1 MTDTILVAVAWPYA
15 NGEPHLGHVA
25 GSFLPA
31 DIFARYHRQAG
42 NRVLMVSGSDMHGT
56 PTALTAQA
64 EGVDPAVIAT
74 RYHEQFVEMLDR
86 FGFSF
91 DLYTHTD
98 TANHAQIAQ
107 GIFSDLLKNGFLY
120 ESTESMPYCL
130 EEQRFLS
137 DRLVAGT
144 CPICKFDKAGG
155 DQCDNCGNTLDAAD
169 LIGIRCVTDGSTPE
183 FRDTNHYLFKLSA
196 FSERLQEWISAQ
208 EHFRPQVRN
217 MSLGMLREGLPDR
230 AMTRDIEWG
239 VTVPDEVEGYEHKR
253 IYVWFEAVIG
263 YLSASIEWA
272 ESSGD
277 PDAWQAW
284 WKDPSARSYYFQ
296 GKDNIPFHTIIW
308 PAMIMGLGDE
318 RSLNLPY
325 DITAN
330 EYLNY
335 EGGAFSKSRQWGV
348 TVADAL
354 DRYEADA
361 LRYYMSA
368 TMPETSD
375 SDFTWATFLSRNN
388 DELVATLGNFV
399 HRVLSMA
406 ARNFDGAVPPRNAT
420 DETDAA
426 VLAACDTAMDKV
438 GQQISDRRFREGLR
452 LIMGLARD
460 GNKYMDTKAPWKTA
474 KTDMERT
481 GTTLSIGIEIAATL
495 RTLIYAYMPTSA
507 QSLHKLIGA
516 EGEVIDLG
524 WTRPTPEAGRRL
536 PVPRPLFKK
545 LEDSMVAEELAR
557 HESPAPDQQSAQTP
571 AQA

>member
-1 MTDTILVAVAWPYA
+1 MHPEIPRLTDTILVAVAWPYA

-56 PTALTAQA
+56 PTALIAQA
-64 EGVDPAVIAT
+64 EGVSPEVVAT
-74 RYHEQFVEMLDR
+74 RYHEQFVEMIDR
-86 FGFSF
+86 FGFSY

-98 TANHAQIAQ
+98 TANHARVSQ
-107 GIFSDLLKNGFLY
+107 GIFSGLLKNGYLY
-120 ESTESMPYCL
+120 ESTASMPYCL

-137 DRLVAGT
+137 DRFVTGT
-144 CPICKFDKAGG
+144 CPICDFDKAGG
-155 DQCDNCGNTLDAAD
+155 DQCDNCGNTLDASD
-169 LIGIRCVTDGSTPE
+169 LIEIRCVTDGSTPE

-196 FSERLQEWISAQ
+196 FTEKLIEWVSAQ
-208 EHFRPQVRN
+208 HHFRPQVRN
-217 MSLGMLREGLPDR
+217 MSLAMLRGGLPDR
-230 AMTRDIEWG
+230 AITRDIEWG
-239 VTVPDEVEGYEHKR
+239 IPVPDEIEGYEHKR

-272 ESSGD
+272 EASGD
-277 PDAWQAW
+277 PDAWEAW
-284 WKDPSARSYYFQ
+284 WKDPAARSYYFQ
-296 GKDNIPFHTIIW
+296 GKDNIPFHAIFW
-308 PAMIMGLGDE
+308 PATIMGLGEE
-318 RSLNLPY
+318 RGLNLPY
-325 DITAN
+325 DVAAN

-348 TVADAL
+348 TAADAL
-354 DRYEADA
+354 DRYDADA

-375 SDFTWATFLSRNN
+375 SDFTWATLLSRNN

-399 HRVLSMA
+399 HRVLSMV
-406 ARNFDGAVPPRNAT
+406 ARNFDGAVPPRAAT
-420 DETDAA
+420 DETDAD
-426 VLAACDTAMDKV
+426 VLAACETAMEEV
-438 GQQISDRRFREGLR
+438 GRQIRDRKFREGLR

-460 GNKYMDTKAPWKTA
+460 GNKYVDTKAPWKTA

-495 RTLIYAYMPTSA
+495 RTLIYAYMPGSA
-507 QSLHKLIGA
+507 QKLHSLLGA

-524 WTRPTPEAGRRL
+524 WTRPTPGAGRQL
-536 PVPRPLFKK
+536 PAPVPLFKK
-545 LEDSMVAEELAR
+545 LDDSMVAEELAR
-557 HESPAPDQQSAQTP
+557 HESPTP
-571 AQA
+571 ARA